1 MRFFALV
8 VLAFIASL
16 PARASDAPLS
26 TAVTPAEALSDL
38 DRLFGELKRE
48 RNERAA
54 VRIAGQI
61 WAEWRASGSA
71 TVDLMMQWADDAMK
85 AKKFDIALDFL
96 DQVVILEPDFAEG
109 WNRRATVHFMM
120 NDHAKSMSDI
130 ERTLRLEPRHF
141 GALSGMAG
149 ILKASGHK
157 KAALSAY
164 RRVLDIYPMMREAQG
179 DVVTLTEELTGE
191 GI

>member
-1 MRFFALV
+1 
-8 VLAFIASL
+8 
-16 PARASDAPLS
+16 
-26 TAVTPAEALSDL
+26 
-38 DRLFGELKRE
+38 
-48 RNERAA
+48 
-54 VRIAGQI
+54 
-61 WAEWRASGSA
+61 
-71 TVDLMMQWADDAMK
+71 MMQWADDAMK

-179 DVVTLTEELTGE
+179 EVVTLTEELTGE